1 MLKFA
6 KFMATAPGRIIRVVA
21 GAAIIWW
28 GWTMGDTTGYVV
40 MVLGAIPFFAGI
52 FNLCMIAPF
61 IDVPFKGKDI
71 LALPDVQ

>member
-6 KFMATAPGRIIRVVA
+6 KFMATIPGRIIRMVA

-28 GWTMGDTTGYVV
+28 GSTMMGTTGMIV
-40 MVLGAIPFFAGI
+40 MIVGAIPFFAGI

-61 IDVPFKGKDI
+61 IGVPFKGKDI
-71 LALPDVQ
+71 LALPDAE